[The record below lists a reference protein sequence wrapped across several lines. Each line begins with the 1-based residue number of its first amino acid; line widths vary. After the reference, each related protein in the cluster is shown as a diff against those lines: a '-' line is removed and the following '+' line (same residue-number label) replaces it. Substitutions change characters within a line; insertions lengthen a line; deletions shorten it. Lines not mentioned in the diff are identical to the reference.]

1 MYTFHFEMFTFSIKA
16 LSEVLAC
23 HDHTQLVALGE
34 RYGYAAALPHGYDYI
49 TGGGGMVFSK
59 PLVSKTLAPFLFLIR
74 VLLSENWNY

>member
-1 MYTFHFEMFTFSIKA
+1 MLKFHLETFTFSIEA
-16 LSEVLAC
+16 LSELLAC

-59 PLVSKTLAPFLFLIR
+59 PLVGEASTFFAM
-74 VLLSENWNY
+74 